1 MGIPS
6 KNLCVIS
13 SSDHLSA
20 LVFHNQKEN
29 QIKTQTTELP
39 QIKKCTNYWSSSWS
53 SFPFLPKKQSLPK
66 ICQKLNWTQR
76 VNQEPYLWVEA
87 IPPPSSAMQSMSSP
101 SLSLS
106 FSLTLPSS
114 VHSPPEAMIWILFP
128 TFSTTLE
135 EVCKLFVREVADQ
148 EGHLI
153 NIDTRG
159 LLRCWAQSWMPS
171 PTPRR
176 STKTKR
182 LDRTF
187 PVCPVSGT
195 SSGRRYNR
203 DTRIRNRNYAPCWR
217 GRRYLNT
224 NQTYRDVPR
233 AVSSTVA
240 YLETARNQRLPLF
253 YIGNHLIFQVK
264 KYFVRQIDMTWE
276 VVKNISF
283 CFLMIHPG
291 CFGMTPRV
299 YTLGV
304 GNFSSA
310 KSRCKNSKFKHFNQ
324 FDHFGPDLH

>member
-1 MGIPS
+1 MG
-6 KNLCVIS
+6 
-13 SSDHLSA
+13 
-20 LVFHNQKEN
+20 
-29 QIKTQTTELP
+29 
-39 QIKKCTNYWSSSWS
+39 
-53 SFPFLPKKQSLPK
+53 
-66 ICQKLNWTQR
+66 
-76 VNQEPYLWVEA
+76 
-87 IPPPSSAMQSMSSP
+87 
-101 SLSLS
+101 
-106 FSLTLPSS
+106 
-114 VHSPPEAMIWILFP
+114 FP

-240 YLETARNQRLPLF
+240 YLKTARNQRLPLF

-264 KYFVRQIDMTWE
+264 KYFFLFSHDTPGLFWYDTAGVYIGCGEFLKCQKQIQ
-276 VVKNISF
+276 KLNILITSTISALI
-283 CFLMIHPG
+283 C
-291 CFGMTPRV
+291 TN
-299 YTLGV
+299 TL
-304 GNFSSA
+304 
-310 KSRCKNSKFKHFNQ
+310 
-324 FDHFGPDLH
+324 LI